1 MARNLVAA
9 FLIALGLIVSSFLMG
24 GFYSSGASSDGTI
37 IWRVNRF
44 TGEVAACVPVGPREG
59 CHRLP
64 LAY

>member
-1 MARNLVAA
+1 MTRNLVAA
-9 FLIALGLIVSSFLMG
+9 IVLAIALMISSILMG
-24 GFYSSGASSDGTI
+24 GFYSSGANADGTLV
-37 IWRVNRF
+37 WRVNRF

>member
-9 FLIALGLIVSSFLMG
+9 LVLAIALIASSFLIG
-24 GFYSSGASSDGTI
+24 GFYSSGASADGTI
-37 IWRVNRF
+37 VWRVNRF